1 MRFKKNIISYDVYEF
16 WEYLDYNKTR
26 EIEHIPLC
34 KISDKPDYIKYYHI
48 IFRAILRVQDKI
60 SNNMLNELTVYESI
74 ILTYLVEL
82 YISKR
87 YSEITPMD
95 LYNITDFFNNNECN
109 KERELFDSI
118 VNIRNIVNKCS
129 IKKYQNINW
138 NIFKFIE
145 LKCKNEYF
153 RLHKTKFPIIGN
165 NK

>member
-1 MRFKKNIISYDVYEF
+1 
-16 WEYLDYNKTR
+16 
-26 EIEHIPLC
+26 
-34 KISDKPDYIKYYHI
+34 
-48 IFRAILRVQDKI
+48 
-60 SNNMLNELTVYESI
+60 MLNELTIYESI

-129 IKKYQNINW
+129 IKNIK
-138 NIFKFIE
+138 I
-145 LKCKNEYF
+145 
-153 RLHKTKFPIIGN
+153 
-165 NK
+165 